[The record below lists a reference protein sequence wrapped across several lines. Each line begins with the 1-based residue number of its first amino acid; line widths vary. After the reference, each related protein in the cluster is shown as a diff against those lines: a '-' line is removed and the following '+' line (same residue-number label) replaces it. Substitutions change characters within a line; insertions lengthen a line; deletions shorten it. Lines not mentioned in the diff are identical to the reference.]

1 MNAESLTTS
10 SGSVDGQRSH
20 AGIRNLLLDGLTLS
34 SGAVDAISFLGM
46 GKVFT
51 AFMTGNVA
59 FLGMGIAANTGST
72 IYGVAPP
79 RIGWV
84 LSSMVGFAAGV
95 YLATRIVRRSQPTT
109 LVWPRAT
116 TVALGVSLLPHFG
129 FALIWFATGGRP
141 DDTVIPVLLGAWA
154 MAMGM
159 QSGAVR
165 TLNVGGVFTTAAT
178 ATFIFLVGDWA
189 NRNSLTSDEHSRLRG
204 VLVSLFV
211 GATIGAWLLLHA
223 PVYAPVFP
231 FAVTALVV
239 ATAAWTFRHGDHARA
254 EGAASEGRSDVR
266 AA

>member
-1 MNAESLTTS
+1 MSTESPTTS
-10 SGSVDGQRSH
+10 LGSVDGQKSH
-20 AGIRNLLLDGLTLS
+20 AGVRNWLLDGLTLS
-34 SGAVDAISFLGM
+34 SGAVDAISFLAL

-51 AFMTGNVA
+51 AFMTGNIAFAGMRVA
-59 FLGMGIAANTGST
+59 GST
-72 IYGVAPP
+72 VAP
-79 RIGWV
+79 RIAW
-84 LSSMVGFAAGV
+84 LLASMVGYAVGI

-116 TVALGVSLLPHFG
+116 TVALGVSLLPHLA
-129 FALIWFATGGRP
+129 FAVIWFAIGGRP
-141 DDTVIPVLLGAWA
+141 DDTVIPVLLGVWA

-165 TLNVGGVFTTAAT
+165 RLNVGGVFTTAAT

-189 NRNSLTSDEHSRLRG
+189 NRNSLTSDEHNRLRG

-211 GATIGAWLLLHA
+211 GATVGGWLLLHA
-223 PVYAPVFP
+223 PVYAPLFP

-239 ATAAWTFRHGDHARA
+239 ATAARTFRHGDQARA
-254 EGAASEGRSDVR
+254 EGAASEGRSGVR

>member
-1 MNAESLTTS
+1 MNTESLTTS

-51 AFMTGNVA
+51 AFMTGNIAFAGMRVA
-59 FLGMGIAANTGST
+59 GST
-72 IYGVAPP
+72 VAP
-79 RIGWV
+79 RIG
-84 LSSMVGFAAGV
+84 LLLASMGGYAAGV
-95 YLATRIVRRSQPTT
+95 YVATRIVRRSQPTT

-116 TVALGVSLLPHFG
+116 TVALGVSLLPHLG

-141 DDTVIPVLLGAWA
+141 DDTVIPLLLGAWA

-165 TLNVGGVFTTAAT
+165 RLNVGGVFTTAAT

-239 ATAAWTFRHGDHARA
+239 ATAARTFRHGDQARA

>member
-1 MNAESLTTS
+1 MSTESPTTS
-10 SGSVDGQRSH
+10 LGSVDSERNH
-20 AGIRNLLLDGLTLS
+20 ARMRNWLLAGLTLS
-34 SGAVDAISFLGM
+34 SGAVDAVSFLAL

-51 AFMTGNVA
+51 AFMTGNIAFAGMRVA
-59 FLGMGIAANTGST
+59 GSP
-72 IYGVAPP
+72 VAP
-79 RIGWV
+79 RIS
-84 LSSMVGFAAGV
+84 LLLASMVGFAVGV

-109 LVWPRAT
+109 LVWPLAT
-116 TVALGVSLLPHFG
+116 TVALGVSLLPHLG
-129 FALIWFATGGRP
+129 VALIWFATGGRP

-165 TLNVGGVFTTAAT
+165 RLNVGGVFTTAAT

-211 GATIGAWLLLHA
+211 GATIGGWLLLHA

-231 FAVTALVV
+231 FVVTALVV
-239 ATAAWTFRHGDHARA
+239 ATAAWTFRHGDQARA
-254 EGAASEGRSDVR
+254 EGAASEDRSDVR

>member
-1 MNAESLTTS
+1 MNTESLTTS

-51 AFMTGNVA
+51 AFMTGNIAFAGMRVA
-59 FLGMGIAANTGST
+59 GST
-72 IYGVAPP
+72 VAP
-79 RIGWV
+79 RIG
-84 LSSMVGFAAGV
+84 LLLASMGGYAVGV
-95 YLATRIVRRSQPTT
+95 YVATRIVRRSQPTT

-141 DDTVIPVLLGAWA
+141 DDTVMPVLLGAWA

-165 TLNVGGVFTTAAT
+165 RLNVGGVFTTAAT

-189 NRNSLTSDEHSRLRG
+189 NRNSLTSDEHRRLRG

-211 GATIGAWLLLHA
+211 GATVGGWLLIHA
-223 PVYAPVFP
+223 PAYAPVFP
-231 FAVTALVV
+231 FVVTALVV
-239 ATAAWTFRHGDHARA
+239 ATAARTFRHSDEAA
-254 EGAASEGRSDVR
+254 ESVTAKSAA
-266 AA
+266 

>member
-1 MNAESLTTS
+1 MNTESLTTS

-20 AGIRNLLLDGLTLS
+20 AGIRNLLLDGLTVS
-34 SGAVDAISFLGM
+34 SGAVDAISFLGL

-51 AFMTGNVA
+51 AFMTGNIAFAGMRVA
-59 FLGMGIAANTGST
+59 GSA
-72 IYGVAPP
+72 VAP
-79 RIGWV
+79 RIG
-84 LSSMVGFAAGV
+84 LLLASMGGYAAGV

-165 TLNVGGVFTTAAT
+165 RLNVGGVFTTAAT

-211 GATIGAWLLLHA
+211 GATIGGWLLLHA

-239 ATAAWTFRHGDHARA
+239 ATAAWTFRHGDQART
-254 EGAASEGRSDVR
+254 ERAASEGRSDAR